1 MVEVKESGW
10 SMPSQRIR
18 LRNLRGHRLAMVE
31 KLEGNWDV
39 GKAFDVHT
47 ISSEYLGVDDTG
59 RDRFDTTRS
68 EMGQLVYDLKYGQK
82 TEAVSKIGDL
92 LDTIKGIEGFDA
104 LIPIPPT
111 NKDRKHQPVQLI
123 SAELGKRRK
132 VVVLDDLIANTGG
145 AELKGITDSVARL
158 DLLRK
163 ALSLN
168 KGERVKDKQVLLID
182 DLFRSG
188 STLQVATDML
198 LTEAGAAR
206 VCVLTMTMTRR
217 NR

>member
-1 MVEVKESGW
+1 
-10 SMPSQRIR
+10 
-18 LRNLRGHRLAMVE
+18 MVE
-31 KLEGNWDV
+31 KLEGNWAV
-39 GKAFDVHT
+39 GKAFDIHT

-59 RDRFDTTRS
+59 RDRFDNTRS
-68 EMGQLVYDLKYGQK
+68 QMGQLVYDLKYSQK
-82 TEAVSKIGDL
+82 PEAVAKIVDL

-123 SAELGKRRK
+123 AAELGKRRE
-132 VVVLDDLIANTGG
+132 VAVLDDLIANSGD
-145 AELKGITDSVARL
+145 AELKGITDPVARL

-163 ALSLN
+163 ALSLS
-168 KGERVKDKQVLLID
+168 KGERVKGKQVLLID

-188 STLQVATDML
+188 STLQIATDIL
-198 LTEAGAAR
+198 LNEAGAAR
-206 VCVLTMTMTRR
+206 VCVLTMTKTRS